1 MSSASEKAIKPQ
13 VSPPG
18 SSSYS
23 LSTNYYSLSSSRRQT
38 VGLIAGCG
46 RGPFLV
52 ARGMRAAGL
61 RVVILGLKGVASPR
75 LAGLADEF
83 RWVGITRIGSWLATL
98 RRTRATEA
106 VMIGGVTKGEIYSPF
121 RVLRYIP
128 DIRTAWLWYVRVRKD
143 KRDNA
148 VLLAVAD
155 ELKKEG
161 IELVS
166 SVKYCPEHLAGDGL
180 MTRTPVPRSC
190 EQDIE
195 FGWGIARASADL
207 DIGQSIAVKERD
219 IIAVEAIEGTDAM
232 IRRAGELCRVG
243 GWTLIKVA
251 RPAQD
256 MRFDVP
262 TIGPSTIRNLRDARC
277 ACLVVEAGK
286 TVIVDKPD
294 TLALAD
300 KLGIAVVG
308 KRGTDQS

>member
-1 MSSASEKAIKPQ
+1 MID
-13 VSPPG
+13 
-18 SSSYS
+18 
-23 LSTNYYSLSSSRRQT
+23 NRQR
-38 VGLIAGCG
+38 VGLIAGNG

-52 ARGMRAAGL
+52 ARGMRAAGVK
-61 RVVILGLKGVASPR
+61 VVVLGLRGLASPR
-75 LAGLADEF
+75 LMGLADEF
-83 RWVGITRIGSWLATL
+83 HWVGLTRIGSWLAAL
-98 RRTRATEA
+98 RRAGAAEA
-106 VMIGGVTKGEIYSPF
+106 VMIGGVKKGEIYSPL
-121 RVLRYIP
+121 RLLRYIP
-128 DIRTAWLWYVRVRKD
+128 DIRTAWLWYVRIRKD

-148 VLLAVAD
+148 VLLAVAE

-166 SVKYCPEHLAGDGL
+166 SVKYCPEHLADEGL
-180 MTRTPVPRSC
+180 MTRTPVPLGI
-190 EQDIE
+190 EQDVE
-195 FGWGIARASADL
+195 FGWRIARASADL

-232 IRRAGELCRVG
+232 IGRAGELCRVG

-262 TIGPSTIRNLRDARC
+262 TVGPATIRNLRDARC

-300 KLGIAVVG
+300 KLGIAVFG
-308 KRGTDQS
+308 KRGEGK

>member
-1 MSSASEKAIKPQ
+1 M
-13 VSPPG
+13 
-18 SSSYS
+18 
-23 LSTNYYSLSSSRRQT
+23 TDNRQT
-38 VGLIAGCG
+38 VALIAGCG

-61 RVVILGLKGVASPR
+61 RVVILGLKGAASPR

-83 RWVGITRIGSWLATL
+83 RWVGIARIGSWLAAL
-98 RRTRATEA
+98 ARARATEA
-106 VMIGGVTKGEIYSPF
+106 VMMGGVKKGEIYSPF
-121 RVLRYIP
+121 RFLRYIP

-166 SVKYCPEHLAGDGL
+166 SVKYCPEHLADEGL

-190 EQDIE
+190 EQDID
-195 FGWGIARASADL
+195 FGWRIARASADL

-219 IIAVEAIEGTDAM
+219 IIAVEAVEGTDAM
-232 IRRAGELCRVG
+232 IRRAGELCPTG
-243 GWTLIKVA
+243 DWTLVKVA
-251 RPAQD
+251 RPNQD

-262 TIGPSTIRNLRDARC
+262 TVGPSTIRNLRDAGC
-277 ACLVVEAGK
+277 SCLVVEAGK
-286 TVIVDKPD
+286 TLIVDKPD

-300 KLGIAVVG
+300 KLGMAVLGMVAG
-308 KRGTDQS
+308 SR

>member
-1 MSSASEKAIKPQ
+1 MID
-13 VSPPG
+13 
-18 SSSYS
+18 
-23 LSTNYYSLSSSRRQT
+23 NRQR

-52 ARGMRAAGL
+52 ARGMRSAGMKVVVLGL
-61 RVVILGLKGVASPR
+61 RGLASPR

-83 RWVGITRIGSWLATL
+83 HWVSLTRIGSWLKAL
-98 RRTRATEA
+98 RRAGAAEA
-106 VMIGGVTKGEIYSPF
+106 VMIGGVKKGEMHSPL
-121 RVLRYIP
+121 RLLRYIP

-166 SVKYCPEHLAGDGL
+166 SVKYCPEHLADEGL
-180 MTRTPVPRSC
+180 MTATPVPRGID
-190 EQDIE
+190 QDVE
-195 FGWGIARASADL
+195 FGWRIARASADL
-207 DIGQSIAVKERD
+207 DIGQAIAVKERD
-219 IIAVEAIEGTDAM
+219 IIAVEAVEGTDAM
-232 IRRAGELCRVG
+232 IRRAGQLCRVG

-251 RPAQD
+251 RPDQD

-262 TIGPSTIRNLRDARC
+262 TVGPATIRNLRDARC

-300 KLGIAVVG
+300 KLGVAVFG
-308 KRGTDQS
+308 KRGEGK